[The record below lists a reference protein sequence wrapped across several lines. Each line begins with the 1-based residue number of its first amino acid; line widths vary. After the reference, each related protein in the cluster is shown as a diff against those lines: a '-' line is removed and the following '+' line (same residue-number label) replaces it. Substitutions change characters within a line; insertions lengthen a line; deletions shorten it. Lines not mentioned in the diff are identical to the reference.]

1 MVRVGPVLRG
11 SLIDNEIL
19 TNRFLLMKVKSSYF
33 MRAFA
38 VLVLMGLSGT
48 GVFASN
54 SEEDTLKRVQQAKY
68 NMLTGNWEIRLN
80 EEIRSIES
88 AFKNFLPGLDY
99 VLVDEKMRDSD
110 RNVLTFRGQ
119 GDTKVVV
126 KLKTFGIFTNIR
138 IRIGLTG
145 NQNKSAQ
152 LFSYVY
158 RRM

>member
-1 MVRVGPVLRG
+1 
-11 SLIDNEIL
+11 
-19 TNRFLLMKVKSSYF
+19 
-33 MRAFA
+33 
-38 VLVLMGLSGT
+38 MGLSGT
-48 GVFASN
+48 GAFASN

-68 NMLTGNWEIRLN
+68 NMFTGNWEIRLN

-88 AFKNFLPGLDY
+88 GFKNFLPGLDY
-99 VLVDEKMRDSD
+99 VLVDEKMRSSD